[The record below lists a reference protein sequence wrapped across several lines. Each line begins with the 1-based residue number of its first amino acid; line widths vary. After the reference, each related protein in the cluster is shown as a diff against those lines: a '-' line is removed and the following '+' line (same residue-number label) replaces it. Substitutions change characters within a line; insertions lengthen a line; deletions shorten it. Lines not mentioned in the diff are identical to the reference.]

1 MKGYTKID
9 NAPLRDKALSLRA
22 KGLLAVMLSLPPS
35 WRFSVRGLA
44 AICKEGVAAMRET
57 LLELEQT
64 GYLHRGV
71 MRDAQGKIRG
81 TSYEICAH
89 PWFEKPIA
97 VSPNAEFT
105 TQLKK
110 DLINK
115 RNIYKDFSPKGKSK
129 GKGGLLRD
137 AVLRRA
143 QEADAPGK
151 ETP

>member
-44 AICKEGVAAMRET
+44 AICKEGVAAVRET

-64 GYLHRGV
+64 GYLHRV
-71 MRDAQGKIRG
+71 KSRDAEGRICG
-81 TSYEICAH
+81 ASYRICTN
-89 PWFEKPIA
+89 PWFEKPMMD
-97 VSPNAEFT
+97 SPMMEFP

-115 RNIYKDFSPKGKSK
+115 RNIYKDFSPKSKSK